1 MALCKICSHDR
12 REAIDRAILAG
23 TSLRMVARTFNIAR
37 TATQRHAS
45 NHVHAADVRAEV
57 AKARKQVLTEVAAS
71 TPAGP
76 VQIASASDVL
86 DELRW
91 AYGETKQLYEIAKAA
106 SDTRLMD
113 KAISQV
119 GAFLEKFSRCF
130 GMYQDGVTVNL
141 DARTINVSGASPEF
155 MREYIRAVRAGDPV
169 PAFPAAHDAPAIE
182 SEIVAA

>member
-1 MALCKICSHDR
+1 MPYLCKICTSDR
-12 REAIDRAILAG
+12 RESIDRSILAG
-23 TSLRMVARTFNIAR
+23 TSLRTIASTFNISRMAV
-37 TATQRHAS
+37 QRHGA

-91 AYGETKQLYEIAKAA
+91 TYGETKQLYEIAKAS

-113 KAISQV
+113 KAIGQV

-130 GMYQDGVTVNL
+130 GMYQDGVTVNI
-141 DARTINVSGASPEF
+141 DARQTKLIAMYDALPEGVLLALDRGETTIEQVLESAS
-155 MREYIRAVRAGDPV
+155 
-169 PAFPAAHDAPAIE
+169 
-182 SEIVAA
+182 